1 MSPLLHA
8 VLPCARLRAC
18 LLLCPERLSVALS
31 LSKGTGPLRQALVPR
46 FDKRRPE
53 LVEGLSAHTKGAQ
66 IIIDSLPLQR
76 DAVNGMRTIVRYTN
90 TRQQSASEADLHH
103 MREGRQAMSWNAM
116 TYEGKD
122 TVLRVVRDQA
132 DGFFKLAEV
141 PETWTAKTACPEWEV
156 RDLVGHIVDT
166 TETYFEGFDAARS
179 DTEVEP
185 AYGLPGMAKRA
196 EEQGKSFRDLP
207 QKEMVDKLRTDFDK
221 MMGIFESLTPDDWTG
236 LMVPHF
242 YMGPVPAF
250 FYPAFQ
256 LMDYGV
262 HSWDIREGTGREHG
276 LHSDVADLL
285 VPFMFGIWA
294 GTMREA
300 TDVEPFNIG
309 VRVLSGP
316 NAGDNRIS
324 VSSDGMSYEQGEV
337 SDLPAVIEFDPGSF
351 VLTAFGRFNGGTVR
365 GDKAL
370 ADRFLGMFFR
380 I

>member
-1 MSPLLHA
+1 
-8 VLPCARLRAC
+8 
-18 LLLCPERLSVALS
+18 
-31 LSKGTGPLRQALVPR
+31 
-46 FDKRRPE
+46 
-53 LVEGLSAHTKGAQ
+53 
-66 IIIDSLPLQR
+66 
-76 DAVNGMRTIVRYTN
+76 
-90 TRQQSASEADLHH
+90 
-103 MREGRQAMSWNAM
+103 M

-132 DGFFKLAEV
+132 EGFFKLAEV
-141 PETWTAKTACPEWEV
+141 PETWTARTACQEWDV
-156 RDLVGHIVDT
+156 RDIVGHIVDT
-166 TETYFEGFDAARS
+166 TEGYFPAFDAARNH
-179 DTEVEP
+179 TEVEP
-185 AYGLPGMAKRA
+185 PYGLVGMAKRA

-236 LMVPHF
+236 LMVSHF

-256 LMDYGV
+256 LMDYGI

-300 TDVEPFNIG
+300 PNVEPFTVGLRITT
-309 VRVLSGP
+309 GP
-316 NAGDNRIS
+316 NAGDTRVG
-324 VSSDGMSYEQGEV
+324 VSPDGMTSEQGDV
-337 SDLPAVIEFDPGSF
+337 GDLPTVIEFDPGSF